1 MNLPST
7 LEVANFNPYRLG
19 VQTCKTRKRSAFL
32 IEIHWTTFFIITFT
46 SPTFLLQIII
56 WFFKKNCYLKI
67 KSLNY

>member
-46 SPTFLLQIII
+46 TPTCPLQIII
-56 WFFKKNCYLKI
+56 RFFKKKLFLK
-67 KSLNY
+67 N